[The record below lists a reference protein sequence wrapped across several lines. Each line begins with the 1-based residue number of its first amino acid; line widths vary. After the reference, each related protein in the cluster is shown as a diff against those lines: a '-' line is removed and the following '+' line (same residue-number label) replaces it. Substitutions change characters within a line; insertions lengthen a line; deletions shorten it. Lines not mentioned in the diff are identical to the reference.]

1 MRKLLIG
8 LTVLVLGVAFMVPG
22 FASKRAIPVKPSF
35 PYVPGVADASTKNE
49 VVWTVPPYIELSVSE
64 DNFTFPELK
73 PGIDEYLA
81 EKAVILYVKS
91 NTDWSLSFELEG
103 DKEVIAHLS
112 VLLDATSGHGSAEIP
127 VDYKLSKL
135 REMAPGTYQVTVIY
149 TATTE

>member
-22 FASKRAIPVKPSF
+22 LAKRPWDPV
-35 PYVPGVADASTKNE
+35 ASTKNE
-49 VVWTVPPYIELSVSE
+49 VVWTVLPYIELSVSE

-91 NTDWSLSFELEG
+91 NSDWSLSFELEG
-103 DKEVIAHLS
+103 DKEAIEHLS

-127 VDYKLSKL
+127 VSYKLFKL
-135 REMAPGTYQVTVIY
+135 RTMAPGTYKVTVIY
-149 TATTE
+149 TATTK

>member
-22 FASKRAIPVKPSF
+22 LAKRPWDPV
-35 PYVPGVADASTKNE
+35 ASTKNE
-49 VVWTVPPYIELSVSE
+49 VVWTVLPYIELSVSE
-64 DNFTFPELK
+64 DNFTFPELE

-91 NTDWSLSFELEG
+91 NSDWSLSFELEG
-103 DKEVIAHLS
+103 DKEAIEHLS

-127 VDYKLSKL
+127 VSYKLFKL
-135 REMAPGTYQVTVIY
+135 RTMAPGTYKVTVIY
-149 TATTE
+149 TATTK

>member
-22 FASKRAIPVKPSF
+22 LAKRPWDPV
-35 PYVPGVADASTKNE
+35 ASTKNE
-49 VVWTVPPYIELSVSE
+49 VVWTVLPYIELSVSE
-64 DNFTFPELK
+64 DNFTFPELE

-91 NTDWSLSFELEG
+91 NSDWSLGFELKG
-103 DKEVIAHLS
+103 DKEAVEHLS
-112 VLLDATSGHGSAEIP
+112 VLLGATSGHGFAEIP
-127 VDYKLSKL
+127 VDYKLFKL
-135 REMAPGTYQVTVIY
+135 RTMAPRTYKVTVIY

>member
-22 FASKRAIPVKPSF
+22 LAKRPWDPV
-35 PYVPGVADASTKNE
+35 ASTKNE

-91 NTDWSLSFELEG
+91 NSDWSLSFELEG
-103 DKEVIAHLS
+103 DKEAIEHLS
-112 VLLDATSGHGSAEIP
+112 VLLSATSGHGSAEIP
-127 VDYKLSKL
+127 VSYKLSKL
-135 REMAPGTYQVTVIY
+135 RTMAPGTYQVTVIY
-149 TATTE
+149 TATTK

>member
-22 FASKRAIPVKPSF
+22 LAKRPWDPV
-35 PYVPGVADASTKNE
+35 ASTKNE
-49 VVWTVPPYIELSVSE
+49 VVWTVLPYIELSVSE
-64 DNFTFPELK
+64 DNFTFPELE

-91 NTDWSLSFELEG
+91 NSDWSLSFKLEG
-103 DKEVIAHLS
+103 DKEAMEHLS

-127 VDYKLSKL
+127 VSYKLFKL
-135 REMAPGTYQVTVIY
+135 RTMAPGTYKVTVIY
-149 TATTE
+149 TATTK

>member
-22 FASKRAIPVKPSF
+22 LAKRPWDPV
-35 PYVPGVADASTKNE
+35 ASTKNE
-49 VVWTVPPYIELSVSE
+49 VVWTVLPYIELSVSE

-91 NTDWSLSFELEG
+91 NSDWSLSFKLEG
-103 DKEVIAHLS
+103 DKEAMEHLS

-127 VDYKLSKL
+127 VSYKLFKL
-135 REMAPGTYQVTVIY
+135 RTMAPGTYKVTVIY
-149 TATTE
+149 TATTK

>member
-22 FASKRAIPVKPSF
+22 LAKRPWDPV
-35 PYVPGVADASTKNE
+35 ASTKNE
-49 VVWTVPPYIELSVSE
+49 VVWTVLPYIELSVSE

-91 NTDWSLSFELEG
+91 NSDWSLGFELKG
-103 DKEVIAHLS
+103 DREAVEHLS
-112 VLLDATSGHGSAEIP
+112 VLLGATSGPSGSVEIP
-127 VDYKLSKL
+127 VSYKLFKL
-135 REMAPGTYQVTVIY
+135 RTMAPGTYKVTVIY
-149 TATTE
+149 TATTK

>member
-22 FASKRAIPVKPSF
+22 LAKRPWDPV
-35 PYVPGVADASTKNE
+35 ASTKNE
-49 VVWTVPPYIELSVSE
+49 VVWTVLPYIELSVSE
-64 DNFTFPELK
+64 DNFTFPELE

-127 VDYKLSKL
+127 VDYKLFKL
-135 REMAPGTYQVTVIY
+135 RTMAPGTYKVTVIY
-149 TATTE
+149 TATTK